1 MFDHLKG
8 DPGYDSHNFA
18 LLDLDKH
25 NARVQKRQNE
35 NNDLGLPTK
44 WFDPFSDLKL
54 QFV

>member
-35 NNDLGLPTK
+35 NNDLGLPTVK
-44 WFDPFSDLKL
+44 PFSDLKL